1 MNLVQEGNIELNES
15 SDVECSICLDELN
28 NGEKIRVLQCGHT
41 FHDECVGTWLKRYY
55 TCPYCRQ
62 CEGIIECHWLSLKP
76 YGLSWLNKFRK
87 YKYVLKTDHI
97 ELSRKKY
104 VYRINLHF
112 IKHVYVLNKTITFTF
127 GNGKKINLWIKDAY
141 APFTTLTRTLNE
153 LIRQRQLELRRER
166 IQRQIHRIEQMH
178 QAWVEPVELEEN
190 ALDLD

>member
-1 MNLVQEGNIELNES
+1 MDAGKTCVVLAKAS
-15 SDVECSICLDELN
+15 RDPHAECNHAAI
-28 NGEKIRVLQCGHT
+28 VL
-41 FHDECVGTWLKRYY
+41 
-55 TCPYCRQ
+55 
-62 CEGIIECHWLSLKP
+62 
-76 YGLSWLNKFRK
+76 
-87 YKYVLKTDHI
+87 
-97 ELSRKKY
+97 LSRKKY

-112 IKHVYVLNKTITFTF
+112 IKRVYVLNKTITFTF

-141 APFTTLTRTLNE
+141 APFTTLTRALNE